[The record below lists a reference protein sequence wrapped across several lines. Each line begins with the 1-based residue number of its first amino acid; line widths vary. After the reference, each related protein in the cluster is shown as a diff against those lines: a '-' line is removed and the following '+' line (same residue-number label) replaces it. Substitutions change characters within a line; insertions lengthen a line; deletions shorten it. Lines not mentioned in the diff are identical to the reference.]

1 MVNALVIY
9 YNGVKPTK
17 EQIVRLGTLLEN
29 PAFQFCD
36 NVSQISHV
44 DSESMSKLI
53 IQKTVSTD
61 DVTENKKE
69 NIILSI
75 SEPPSKL
82 HLIKAIKEY
91 LHLGLKEAKDMVDAL
106 TIKVD
111 SNTNISD
118 FVRIVLE
125 NGSVITSGPKEYV
138 IQQALYLLNSY
149 AENQWDFVQKL
160 EKIHNGA
167 DDNVSRAIKNAI
179 EIMRSCEG
187 QKYMSELKR
196 DIRVLIQMV

>member
-1 MVNALVIY
+1 
-9 YNGVKPTK
+9 
-17 EQIVRLGTLLEN
+17 
-29 PAFQFCD
+29 
-36 NVSQISHV
+36 
-44 DSESMSKLI
+44 
-53 IQKTVSTD
+53 
-61 DVTENKKE
+61 
-69 NIILSI
+69 
-75 SEPPSKL
+75 
-82 HLIKAIKEY
+82 
-91 LHLGLKEAKDMVDAL
+91 MVDAL

-111 SNTNISD
+111 GNTNISD

-187 QKYMSELKR
+187 QKHMSELKR